1 MSSKPFDVLWVVGAG
16 TMGAQIA
23 LQSALHGYTVHL
35 VDSEEK
41 ALKGASQRHEEELN
55 ARILNGD
62 LTPEESSRVKGRI
75 HASSSLDGLSPP
87 GLVIEA
93 VVEDLA
99 VKRDVFQRLDTLC
112 PPSTILATNSSSIK
126 ISAIESATK
135 RPDRVLN
142 LHFYNPVWQRPVVEL
157 MRGTATSDDTI
168 ETARRFARSIGVT
181 NEDGTEGLVFLSGMD
196 LLHTGL
202 ELEMDWRPVQLF
214 RFILS
219 GSIADWKNTN
229 DVSGVYRDYGDE
241 GGQDI
246 EYNYYVKDLKTGDA
260 PQTQVYLGGVL
271 YPLSGLAL
279 RVDYRYYTNHYAAWD
294 PFSRTDE
301 RYPDQGGDRGV
312 QSWKAPSYGVLD
324 LHAYYNLP
332 INFVGIRPQ
341 IFAHVFNALDTKY
354 IQDATDN
361 SRYNAWD
368 KDHDADDAEVFFGMP
383 TYFNVGFSL
392 VF

>member
-16 TMGAQIA
+16 TMGAQLA

-35 VDSEEK
+35 VDSEER

-181 NEDGTEGLVFLSGMD
+181 PLTVLKESTGFLFNRVWRAIKKECLHLV
-196 LLHTGL
+196 
-202 ELEMDWRPVQLF
+202 
-214 RFILS
+214 
-219 GSIADWKNTN
+219 
-229 DVSGVYRDYGDE
+229 DE
-241 GGQDI
+241 GVASFEDVDRAWMIAFGMEMGPFAIMDRIGLDVVRDI
-246 EYNYYVKDLKTGDA
+246 EGTYYKESGDPSDAPPKLLLDKIERGELGVKTGKGFY
-260 PQTQVYLGGVL
+260 T
-271 YPLSGLAL
+271 YPNPAYEEPGWLK
-279 RVDYRYYTNHYAAWD
+279 
-294 PFSRTDE
+294 
-301 RYPDQGGDRGV
+301 GD
-312 QSWKAPSYGVLD
+312 KE
-324 LHAYYNLP
+324 
-332 INFVGIRPQ
+332 
-341 IFAHVFNALDTKY
+341 T
-354 IQDATDN
+354 T
-361 SRYNAWD
+361 
-368 KDHDADDAEVFFGMP
+368 
-383 TYFNVGFSL
+383 
-392 VF
+392 